1 MGKTCLNRL
10 IGRCEN
16 INRGRECKKDY
27 DTAHHPNNYDC
38 PNYHE
43 ANMLVFEVK
52 NKNSKKY
59 SLQRELLKKDSSL
72 NELLNKLM

>member
-10 IGRCEN
+10 IGRCEDT
-16 INRGRECKKDY
+16 NRGGECKKDY

-43 ANMLVFEVK
+43 ATIIERTFGRNGRLSYRILE
-52 NKNSKKY
+52 KK
-59 SLQRELLKKDSSL
+59 S
-72 NELLNKLM
+72 